1 MNAKNANTAE
11 ISYNTFKDSKQA
23 YNIIQEHIQSL
34 SQEQREYCANDLMRE
49 SEEKQRIYYALDI
62 LTHLLDTREV
72 FLIANNGYEHR
83 KLLIDILRVNIYPRA
98 YIADDEVYYMHKLEY
113 SLQAYDII
121 DFYIKLLIKNEK
133 DIIQSGKAD

>member
-23 YNIIQEHIQSL
+23 YNIMQEHIQSL
-34 SQEQREYCANDLMRE
+34 SQEQREYYANDLMRE
-49 SEEKQRIYYALDI
+49 SEKQRIYYALDI
-62 LTHLLDTREV
+62 LTHLLDTQEV

-83 KLLIDILRVNIYPRA
+83 KLLIDVLRANIYPRA